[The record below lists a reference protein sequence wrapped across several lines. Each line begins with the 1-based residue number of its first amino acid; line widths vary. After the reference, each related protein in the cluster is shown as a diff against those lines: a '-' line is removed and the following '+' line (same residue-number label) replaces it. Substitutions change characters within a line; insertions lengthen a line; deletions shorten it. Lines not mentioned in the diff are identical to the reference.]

1 MDEPDSSATEDGR
14 VSEQAEKGSTPLDG
28 VRVLDL
34 TQIIA
39 GPFCTTILANL
50 GAEVVKLEPPGH
62 GDEMRL
68 IGRYKGR
75 EEHEDYFNANNYS
88 KKSIVLDLKDP
99 DGLAAG
105 RELAKRAES

>member
-1 MDEPDSSATEDGR
+1 MARSDG
-14 VSEQAEKGSTPLDG
+14 APLG
-28 VRVLDL
+28 GIRVLDMS
-34 TQIIA
+34 QIIA

-62 GDEMRL
+62 GDEMRI

-88 KKSIVLDLKDP
+88 KKSITLDLKNP
-99 DGLAAG
+99 AERAAG
-105 RELAKRAES
+105 K